1 MTAPVL
7 QLTDIEVQYGDIGVL
22 HGVSLSVDPGQRAC
36 LIGSNGAGKSTLLN
50 AISGVI
56 PASGSILV
64 EGQDFS
70 HSTYRDRV
78 ASGIIYVPEGRR
90 LFAGM
95 SVKENLL
102 MGAFLRHDTRSAI
115 RRDLEFVL
123 DIFPRLG
130 ERLGQDASTMSGG
143 EQQMCAIGRG
153 IMAKPSLLMIDEL
166 SLGLSPKAAEEITQS
181 LRLISRENVALL
193 VVEQDVF
200 AALEMTEIGFVLD
213 EGKIALQGPSESLLT
228 STRVR
233 DAYLGEAPTS

>member
-1 MTAPVL
+1 MTTPVL
-7 QLTDIEVQYGDIGVL
+7 QLTDIDVRYGDIGVL

-56 PASGSILV
+56 PAKGAVLIDGKNCSSA
-64 EGQDFS
+64 
-70 HSTYRDRV
+70 TYRDRV
-78 ASGIIYVPEGRR
+78 ASGIIHVPEGRR

-102 MGAFLRHDTRSAI
+102 MGAFMRRDARSAI
-115 RRDLEFVL
+115 RKDLEFVL
-123 DIFPRLG
+123 DIFPRLR

-153 IMAKPSLLMIDEL
+153 IMARPSLLMIDEL
-166 SLGLSPKAAEEITQS
+166 SLGLSPKVAEEISQS
-181 LRLISRENVALL
+181 LLLISRENVALL

-213 EGKIALQGPSESLLT
+213 EGKIALQGSSEALLT
-228 STRVR
+228 NTRVR
-233 DAYLGEAPTS
+233 DAYLGEASPI